1 MRLCSLED
9 TLKEMRH
16 GSLNFYLF
24 IFFILIILTGTCHI
38 INAVGDKT
46 SKLQQII
53 GHRVAWYC
61 ALFCNM
67 DVTDGRGTVDLVCTS
82 SVE

>member
-1 MRLCSLED
+1 MS
-9 TLKEMRH
+9 
-16 GSLNFYLF
+16 FFIFIYLF
-24 IFFILIILTGTCHI
+24 IFFILIILMGTCHI
-38 INAVGDKT
+38 INIVGDKN

-53 GHRVAWYC
+53 GHSFAWYC

-67 DVTDGRGTVDLVCTS
+67 DVTDGKGTVDFKCTP